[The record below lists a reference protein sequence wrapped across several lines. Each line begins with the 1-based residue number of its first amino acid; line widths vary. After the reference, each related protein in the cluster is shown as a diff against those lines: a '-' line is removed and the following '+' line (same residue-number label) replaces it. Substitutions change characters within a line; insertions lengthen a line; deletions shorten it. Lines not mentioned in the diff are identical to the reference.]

1 MIDVIL
7 EICMTIADCL
17 VDLWINKITGKGIR
31 KKKKGE
37 DSNQS
42 D

>member
-1 MIDVIL
+1 MIDFVIDL
-7 EICMTIADCL
+7 CMTIADCL
-17 VDLWINKITGKGIR
+17 VDLWVNKITGKGIR
-31 KKKKGE
+31 KKKESE